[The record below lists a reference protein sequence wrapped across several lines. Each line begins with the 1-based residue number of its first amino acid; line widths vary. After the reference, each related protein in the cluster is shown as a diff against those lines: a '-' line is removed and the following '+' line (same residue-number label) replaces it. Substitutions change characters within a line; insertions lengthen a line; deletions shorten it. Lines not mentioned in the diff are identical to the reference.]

1 MAIANIQVAPGGDSV
16 NSVSLVLDTGSGT
29 NRLVVACISQ
39 KRTPPNVTS
48 ATFDGIAGTQAVV
61 YSGDPAAWI
70 FYWLDADLP
79 ASAGTY
85 TLACDGSTTILSI
98 SGFSCSGAAQSV
110 PSDTDSI
117 FSTVNNQSLAM
128 TLPSGAVAIACGLY
142 GAASTVTPYAGQ
154 TAILVPTIDGTS
166 RQHYA
171 YYDTTDGT
179 IGVTHASNYNVM
191 VGAVFDAA
199 GSDPTLTDVD
209 TDETIVPGQTGVVAT
224 GTNLSDGASA
234 RWVDANA
241 NVLTMTNYS
250 AHATA
255 PTFDVP
261 NLATTLAAGV
271 KFGSGDFEIWS
282 A

>member
-29 NRLVVACISQ
+29 SRLVVACISQ
-39 KRTPPNVTS
+39 KRNPPNVTS

-61 YSGDPAAWI
+61 YSGDPAAWL

-85 TLACDGSTTILSI
+85 TLACNGDTTILSI
-98 SGFSCSGAAQSV
+98 SGFSCSGAVQSA

-117 FSTVNNQSLAM
+117 SSTVSDQSLAM
-128 TLPSGAVAIACGLY
+128 TLPSGAVAIACGLV
-142 GAASTVTPYAGQ
+142 GTSSTVTPYAGQ
-154 TAILVPTIDGTS
+154 TAILAPTIDGTT

-179 IGVTHASNYNVM
+179 IGVTHASTYNVM
-191 VGAVFDAA
+191 AGAVFDAA
-199 GSDPTLTDVD
+199 SGPTLTDVD

-224 GTNLSDGASA
+224 GTNLSAGASA
-234 RWVDANA
+234 RWVDTNGNA
-241 NVLTMTNYS
+241 LTMANYS
-250 AHATA
+250 ASATA

-261 NLATTLAAGV
+261 NLAAVLAAGV

>member
-1 MAIANIQVAPGGDSV
+1 MAIANINTAPGGADV
-16 NSVSLVLDTGSGT
+16 TSVSLTLATGSGT

-98 SGFSCSGAAQSV
+98 SGFSCSGAAQSA

-261 NLATTLAAGV
+261 NLAAVLAAGV